1 MEKGF
6 WAGIKDNG
14 GQISAIFPLRGL
26 FLPNGTKFVWAEPK
40 NHMNR
45 SLVARLA
52 GMATLLTLSLGLS
65 AQPGMEQYFWKQ
77 LSKMTLKADYNKA
90 SGEVLYAPVYSREV
104 RALAGKEIILK
115 GYVMPV
121 PSREGTFILSAYP
134 FSSCYYC
141 GQAGPET
148 VIEVHPKV
156 PIVNRTNKAV
166 VLKGKL
172 QLNEPYDALVLPYML
187 MEAEP
192 HFDD

>member
-1 MEKGF
+1 MVHS
-6 WAGIKDNG
+6 
-14 GQISAIFPLRGL
+14 SALRLVFTFSCVL
-26 FLPNGTKFVWAEPK
+26 FA
-40 NHMNR
+40 
-45 SLVARLA
+45 
-52 GMATLLTLSLGLS
+52 LGLA

-90 SGEVLYAPVYSREV
+90 SGDVLYAPVYSREV

-121 PSREGTFILSAYP
+121 QSREGTFILSAYP

-148 VIEVHPKV
+148 VIEVHPKF

-172 QLNEPYDALVLPYML
+172 SLNEPYDALILPYML
-187 MEAEP
+187 LEAEP